1 MHLILCGDDA
11 VGYTA
16 KLPPYTL
23 LVIQADTI
31 LGCDAPLILAVGQ
44 VINNRDLVA

>member
-23 LVIQADTI
+23 LVIQADI
-31 LGCDAPLILAVGQ
+31 VLGCDAPLILAVGQ
-44 VINNRDLVA
+44 VINNGDRAA